1 MTFIVAIYL
10 CEQKLKKVYKNI
22 KNYDRIEYKSKNQE
36 RMREMEKKIRTR
48 IAPSPTGD
56 PHVGTAY
63 IALFNLAFAN
73 HNGGD
78 FILRIED
85 TDQNRYTEGSEQMIF
100 DALHWLG
107 LDYAEGPD
115 VGGDYGSYRQS
126 ERFDLY
132 VKYAKELVEKGGA
145 YYCFCTSDRLDNLR
159 ERQKAMGKAPGY
171 DGHCRSLTKEE
182 IEAKLAAGEPYV
194 IRLKMPYEGETVI
207 HDRLR
212 GDIVFE
218 NNKIDD
224 QVLLKADGFPTYH
237 LANVVDDHL
246 MGITHV
252 IRAEEWIPS
261 TPKHIQ
267 LYKAFGWEAPEFI
280 HMPLLRNSDRT
291 KISKRKNP
299 VSLIWY
305 KEEGYIKEGII
316 NFLGLMGYSYG
327 ENQEIFSL
335 QEFIDNFNIDKVSL
349 GGPVFDLVKLGWVN
363 NHQMRLK
370 DLEELTKLAVPF
382 FEKEGYIANFETY
395 KKIVAIQRESAQ
407 TLKQLAQES
416 KTFFEDEYELPV
428 VTEDMNKKE
437 RKSVEKLH
445 ASLEDEVGKKSISLF
460 LEKLSAWKQEQF
472 TAEEAKDLLHSL
484 LDELQEGPG
493 KVFMPLR
500 AVMTG
505 QARGADLYNVLYV
518 IGKERAIKRI
528 HTMLDK
534 KGIQL

>member
-1 MTFIVAIYL
+1 
-10 CEQKLKKVYKNI
+10 
-22 KNYDRIEYKSKNQE
+22 
-36 RMREMEKKIRTR
+36 MEKKIRTR

-73 HNGGD
+73 SQKGN

-115 VGGDYGSYRQS
+115 VGGEYGPYRQS
-126 ERFDLY
+126 ERFHLY
-132 VKYAKELVEKGGA
+132 GDYAKQLVEKGGA
-145 YYCFCTSDRLDNLR
+145 YYCFCSQDRLDKLR

-171 DGHCRSLTKEE
+171 DGCCRSLTPEE
-182 IEAKLAAGEPYV
+182 IQAKLDAGEPYV

-207 HDRLR
+207 KDRLR

-218 NNKIDD
+218 NSKIDD

-252 IRAEEWIPS
+252 IRAEEWIAS

-267 LYKAFGWEAPEFI
+267 LYKAFGWDQPEFI
-280 HMPLLRNSDRT
+280 HMPLLRNADRT

-305 KEEGYIKEGII
+305 KEEGYLKEGII
-316 NFLGLMGYSYG
+316 NFLGLMGYSFG
-327 ENQEIFSL
+327 ENKEIFTL

-363 NHQMRLK
+363 NQHMRMK
-370 DLEELTKLAVPF
+370 DIHELTELAIPF
-382 FEKEGYIANFETY
+382 FRQAGFVGETVTDHEY
-395 KKIVAIQRESAQ
+395 RALVKIVEILRESAQ
-407 TLKQLAQES
+407 TLKEIATES
-416 KTFFEDEYELPV
+416 AVYFNDTFELPV
-428 VTEDMNKKE
+428 VTEDLNKKE
-437 RKSVEKLH
+437 RKSVEKLN
-445 ASLEDEVGKKSISLF
+445 ASIEDEVGKESIKLF
-460 LEKLSAWKQEQF
+460 IKKLEAWEKEDF
-472 TAEEAKDLLHSL
+472 TVEEAKELLHSTL
-484 LDELQEGPG
+484 EEIGEGPA

-500 AVMTG
+500 AVITG
-505 QARGADLYNVLYV
+505 QARGADLYNVLFI
-518 IGKERAIKRI
+518 IGKTRTLNRIK
-528 HTMLDK
+528 TMVEK
-534 KGIQL
+534 YNII

>member
-1 MTFIVAIYL
+1 
-10 CEQKLKKVYKNI
+10 
-22 KNYDRIEYKSKNQE
+22 
-36 RMREMEKKIRTR
+36 MEKKIRTR

-73 HNGGD
+73 SQKGD

-115 VGGDYGSYRQS
+115 VGGEYGPYRQS
-126 ERFDLY
+126 ERFHLY
-132 VKYAKELVEKGGA
+132 GDYAKQLVEKGGA
-145 YYCFCTSDRLDNLR
+145 YYCFCSQDRLDKLR

-171 DGHCRSLTKEE
+171 DGCCRSLTPEE
-182 IEAKLAAGEPYV
+182 IQAKLDAGEPYV

-207 HDRLR
+207 KDRLR

-218 NNKIDD
+218 NSKIDD

-246 MGITHV
+246 MGVTHV
-252 IRAEEWIPS
+252 IRAEEWIAS

-267 LYKAFGWEAPEFI
+267 LYKAFGWDQPEFI
-280 HMPLLRNSDRT
+280 HMPLLRNADRT

-305 KEEGYIKEGII
+305 KEEGYLKEGII
-316 NFLGLMGYSYG
+316 NFLGLMGYSFG
-327 ENQEIFSL
+327 ENKEIFSL

-363 NHQMRLK
+363 NQHMRMK
-370 DLEELTKLAVPF
+370 DIHELTELAISF
-382 FEKEGYIANFETY
+382 FRKAGFVGETVTDHEY
-395 KKIVAIQRESAQ
+395 RALVKIVEILRESAQ
-407 TLKQLAQES
+407 TLKEIATES
-416 KTFFEDEYELPV
+416 AVYFNDTFELPV
-428 VTEDMNKKE
+428 VTEDLNKKE
-437 RKSVEKLH
+437 RKSVEKLN
-445 ASLEDEVGKKSISLF
+445 ASIEDEVGKESIKLF
-460 LEKLSAWKQEQF
+460 IKKLEAWEKEDF
-472 TAEEAKDLLHSL
+472 TVEEAKELLHSTL
-484 LDELQEGPG
+484 EEMGEGPA

-500 AVMTG
+500 AVITG
-505 QARGADLYNVLYV
+505 QARGADLYNVLFI
-518 IGKERAIKRI
+518 IGKTRTLNRIK
-528 HTMLDK
+528 TMVEK
-534 KGIQL
+534 YNII